1 MNGLVASSRR
11 SAGRSVRAAG
21 RVPRGLTP
29 TALVAV
35 VGALIVGIWGQQY
48 TGSVF
53 VLAACYAIVTAGMA
67 VQIGFSQQIAFSQS
81 VFMGV
86 GAYGVA
92 MLNSHYN
99 MPVLLA
105 TPIVLI
111 GSALVALLLGSVVTR
126 ASGLALAVATLMLP
140 LIAVGY
146 VSGTGFLGGAVGAP
160 LPGTLWPSSSASTT
174 VALVGGGLIVVVL
187 LALAVFIAA
196 RILTSDIGLE
206 LFVLGVDERTAA
218 ALGVRTPRRKL
229 ELFVLGC
236 VFAALGGAAYAGTQ
250 QFVPE
255 TLVDPTAELAL
266 LIMLFIGGRRSVI
279 GAVIGALVIQYLQ
292 GASNWVSVNILVVE
306 GLLLTVVLLVDPE
319 GLAGIVV
326 TGVAWLRARLGSFS
340 SFSFFFSSSDGWRGQ
355 PAGTAVP
362 APDGS
367 IDSAEAAAL
376 ASAIGIA
383 EGTELAGDSEIT
395 GTDGITGTE
404 GTAGAAGGKRMTRT
418 ARIAAADSLHGGH
431 PSPIPPG
438 SGRLGGGADPEATL
452 LEVRSVFK
460 EYGGLSVLADIS
472 LALPERGLF
481 ALCGPN
487 GAGKSTLLNVIGGSV
502 PPTSGQVMLNGA
514 DITKRPPNERFYQGV
529 SRTFQAV
536 HLIKGR
542 TVLDNVAV
550 ACLASHTSSIV
561 TRISRSRLAEAR
573 DKAAS
578 ALADLGMA
586 DLADREVSSLT
597 LETQRMVELARALAP
612 NPRLLLLDEPASG
625 LSEDQRQRLAGLL
638 TTLADRTCVLLVE
651 HDLALVAQVS
661 ERIFVLSAGRL
672 VFDGGPSDF
681 RSSPVVNTLLVGT

>member
-11 SAGRSVRAAG
+11 SAQRSALVVS

-29 TALVAV
+29 TAVVAV
-35 VGALIVGIWGQQY
+35 VGVVFVLIWGQQY

-92 MLNSHYN
+92 TLNTHYN
-99 MPVLLA
+99 MPVLIA
-105 TPIVLI
+105 TPIVLV
-111 GSALVALLLGSVVTR
+111 GSALLALLLGSVVTR

-160 LPGTLWPSSSASTT
+160 LPGTLWPSSSASTA
-174 VALVGGGLIVVVL
+174 VALVGGGLIVIAL
-187 LALAVFIAA
+187 LALVVFIAA
-196 RILTSDIGLE
+196 RILSSDIGLE

-236 VFAALGGAAYAGTQ
+236 VFAALGGAMYAGTQ

-279 GAVIGALVIQYLQ
+279 GAVIGAMIIQYLQ

-319 GLAGIVV
+319 GLSGIV
-326 TGVAWLRARLGSFS
+326 TTAVAWLRTRLGSAPGELGS
-340 SFSFFFSSSDGWRGQ
+340 Q
-355 PAGTAVP
+355 PGAAD
-362 APDGS
+362 APDS
-367 IDSAEAAAL
+367 LTSAADPTGMAA
-376 ASAIGIA
+376 IA
-383 EGTELAGDSEIT
+383 DPANGV
-395 GTDGITGTE
+395 GTDRDAGVGAVGAGIGAVI
-404 GTAGAAGGKRMTRT
+404 AGIGRADAGRFGGD
-418 ARIAAADSLHGGH
+418 DSHQ
-431 PSPIPPG
+431 
-438 SGRLGGGADPEATL
+438 TL
-452 LEVRSVFK
+452 LEIRSVFK
-460 EYGGLSVLADIS
+460 EYGGLSVLEDIT
-472 LALPERGLF
+472 LALPQRGLF

-502 PPTSGQVMLNGA
+502 PPSKGQVILSGV
-514 DITKRPPNERFYQGV
+514 DITRRPPHERFYQGI
-529 SRTFQAV
+529 SRTFQSV

-550 ACLASHTSSIV
+550 ACLASHKSSIV
-561 TRISRSRLAEAR
+561 TRIGRSQLDQARAQASR
-573 DKAAS
+573 
-578 ALADLGMA
+578 ALADLDMA
-586 DLADREVSSLT
+586 HLAGREVSSLT

-625 LSEDQRQRLAGLL
+625 LSEEQRQRLAVVL
-638 TTLADRTCVLLVE
+638 TTLARRTCVFLVE

-672 VFDGGPSDF
+672 VFDGGPEDF
-681 RSSPVVNTLLVGT
+681 RSSPVVNTLLVGS

>member
-1 MNGLVASSRR
+1 MNGFLARL
-11 SAGRSVRAAG
+11 
-21 RVPRGLTP
+21 PRGGVP
-29 TALVAV
+29 TGV
-35 VGALIVGIWGQQY
+35 VVIAGALIVLVYGQQY

-53 VLAACYAIVTAGMA
+53 VLSACYAIVTAGMA

-92 MLNSHYN
+92 MLNSHFN

-105 TPIVLI
+105 TVLVMI
-111 GSALVALLLGSVVTR
+111 GAALAALLLGSVVTR

-146 VSGTGFLGGAVGAP
+146 VSGSGYLGGAVGAP
-160 LPGTLWPSSSASTT
+160 LTGTLWPSSSASVT
-174 VALVGGGLIVVVL
+174 VAAVGGGLIVVAL
-187 LALAVFIAA
+187 LALVVFIAA
-196 RILTSDIGLE
+196 RILSSDIGLE

-236 VFAALGGAAYAGTQ
+236 VFAALGGAVYAGTQ

-279 GAVIGALVIQYLQ
+279 GAVAGALVIQYLQ

-319 GLAGIVV
+319 GLAGIVATLV
-326 TGVAWLRARLGSFS
+326 ARL
-340 SFSFFFSSSDGWRGQ
+340 RGQ
-355 PAGTAVP
+355 PADSAVLQIGTGVLAGAGGGVAVAP
-362 APDGS
+362 PVAPD
-367 IDSAEAAAL
+367 
-376 ASAIGIA
+376 
-383 EGTELAGDSEIT
+383 ELAGLSL
-395 GTDGITGTE
+395 
-404 GTAGAAGGKRMTRT
+404 AGAPVAG
-418 ARIAAADSLHGGH
+418 APPAAGQADLAATTG
-431 PSPIPPG
+431 PG
-438 SGRLGGGADPEATL
+438 LPGEPGGGAL
-452 LEVRSVFK
+452 LDVRGISK
-460 EYGGLSVLADIS
+460 EYGGLSVLADVS
-472 LALPERGLF
+472 FSLPERGLF

-502 PPTSGQVMLNGA
+502 PPSAGQVMLSGE
-514 DITKRPPNERFYQGV
+514 DITRQPPHQRFQLGI

-550 ACLASHTSSIV
+550 ACLASHQSSIV
-561 TRISRSRLAEAR
+561 TRIARSRLGEAR
-573 DKAAS
+573 EKAART
-578 ALADLGMA
+578 LAELGMTH
-586 DLADREVSSLT
+586 LADREVSSLT

-612 NPRLLLLDEPASG
+612 SPRLLLLDEPASG
-625 LSEDQRQRLAGLL
+625 LSEEQRQRLAALL
-638 TTLADRTCVLLVE
+638 TTLAGRTCVLLVE
-651 HDLALVAQVS
+651 HDLALVAQIS
-661 ERIFVLSAGRL
+661 ERIFVLSSGRL
-672 VFDGGPSDF
+672 VFDGGPGEF
-681 RSSPVVNTLLVGT
+681 RSSPVVNSLLVGS

>member
-1 MNGLVASSRR
+1 MNRFLAVSSRAFSR
-11 SAGRSVRAAG
+11 TSPLSSSGVAG
-21 RVPRGLTP
+21 RVPRGGVP
-29 TALVAV
+29 TGVVIVA
-35 VGALIVGIWGQQY
+35 GALIVLIYGQQY

-92 MLNSHYN
+92 LLNTHFN

-105 TPIVLI
+105 TVIVLV

-146 VSGTGFLGGAVGAP
+146 VSGSGYLGGAVGAP
-160 LPGTLWPSSSASTT
+160 LTGTLWPSSASSTA
-174 VALVGGGLIVVVL
+174 VIEVGGGLIVVVL
-187 LALAVFIAA
+187 LALAVFIAS
-196 RILTSDIGLE
+196 RILSSDIGLE

-236 VFAALGGAAYAGTQ
+236 VFAALGGAVYAGTQ

-255 TLVDPTAELAL
+255 TLVDSTTELAL

-279 GAVIGALVIQYLQ
+279 GAVVGALVMQYLQ

-306 GLLLTVVLLVDPE
+306 GVLLTVVLLVDPE
-319 GLAGIVV
+319 GLAGIAT
-326 TGVAWLRARLGSFS
+326 TGVTWLRRKISP
-340 SFSFFFSSSDGWRGQ
+340 
-355 PAGTAVP
+355 PAGDGAGEVAEAVTAAAGAPGGLPGIALSSVLAGSDATGERAVP
-362 APDGS
+362 RA
-367 IDSAEAAAL
+367 
-376 ASAIGIA
+376 
-383 EGTELAGDSEIT
+383 
-395 GTDGITGTE
+395 
-404 GTAGAAGGKRMTRT
+404 
-418 ARIAAADSLHGGH
+418 
-431 PSPIPPG
+431 
-438 SGRLGGGADPEATL
+438 ATL

-460 EYGGLSVLADIS
+460 EYGGLSVLHDVSIT
-472 LALPERGLF
+472 LPERGLF
-481 ALCGPN
+481 GLCGPN
-487 GAGKSTLLNVIGGSV
+487 GAGKSTLLNIIGGSV
-502 PPTSGQVMLNGA
+502 APTAGEVVLDGT
-514 DITKRPPNERFYQGV
+514 DITKRPPNERFYQGI

-550 ACLASHTSSIV
+550 ACLASHKSSIV
-561 TRISRSRLAEAR
+561 TRIGRSRLDAAR
-573 DKAAS
+573 EKAAR

-586 DLADREVSSLT
+586 HLADREVSSLT
-597 LETQRMVELARALAP
+597 LETQRMVELARALASG
-612 NPRLLLLDEPASG
+612 PRLLLLDEPASG
-625 LSEDQRQRLAGLL
+625 LSEDQRQRLAALL
-638 TTLADRTCVLLVE
+638 AALADRTCVLLVE

-661 ERIFVLSAGRL
+661 ERIFVLSGGRL
-672 VFDGGPSDF
+672 VFDGGPADF
-681 RSSPVVNTLLVGT
+681 RSSPVVNSLLVGS

>member
-1 MNGLVASSRR
+1 
-11 SAGRSVRAAG
+11 
-21 RVPRGLTP
+21 
-29 TALVAV
+29 
-35 VGALIVGIWGQQY
+35 
-48 TGSVF
+48 
-53 VLAACYAIVTAGMA
+53 
-67 VQIGFSQQIAFSQS
+67 
-81 VFMGV
+81 
-86 GAYGVA
+86 
-92 MLNSHYN
+92 

-105 TPIVLI
+105 TPIAVV
-111 GSALVALLLGSVVTR
+111 GSALAALLLGSVVTR

-174 VALVGGGLIVVVL
+174 VALVGGGLIVVAL

-218 ALGVRTPRRKL
+218 SLGVRTPRRKL

-236 VFAALGGAAYAGTQ
+236 AFAALGGAAYAGTQ

-319 GLAGIVV
+319 GLAGIVM
-326 TGVAWLRARLGSFS
+326 TGLAWLRARLGASPA
-340 SFSFFFSSSDGWRGQ
+340 GWLGQ
-355 PAGTAVP
+355 PARTDAP
-362 APDGS
+362 APDGAVGAP
-367 IDSAEAAAL
+367 DAAA
-376 ASAIGIA
+376 
-383 EGTELAGDSEIT
+383 GTNETTI
-395 GTDGITGTE
+395 
-404 GTAGAAGGKRMTRT
+404 R
-418 ARIAAADSLHGGH
+418 AAADSWHEGFPPPIPPGSRHGGLP
-431 PSPIPPG
+431 PSSRMAIPPG
-438 SGRLGGGADPEATL
+438 SGRLGDGEPPQPTL
-452 LEVRSVFK
+452 LEVREVFK
-460 EYGGLSVLADIS
+460 EYGGLSVLADIT

-502 PPTSGQVMLNGA
+502 PPSSGQVLLNGT
-514 DITKRPPNERFYQGV
+514 DITNRPPHERFYQGI

-561 TRISRSRLAEAR
+561 TRISRSRLDQAR
-573 DKAAS
+573 EKAAS

-625 LSEDQRQRLAGLL
+625 LSEEQRQRLAGLL

-681 RSSPVVNTLLVGT
+681 RSSPVVNTLLVGS

>member
-1 MNGLVASSRR
+1 MNALVASSRR
-11 SAGRSVRAAG
+11 SAGRSARAAG

-35 VGALIVGIWGQQY
+35 VGALIVIVWGQQY
-48 TGSVF
+48 AGSVF

-92 MLNSHYN
+92 MLNSYYN
-99 MPVLLA
+99 IPVLLA
-105 TPIVLI
+105 TPIVLV

-174 VALVGGGLIVVVL
+174 VALVGGGLIVVAL
-187 LALAVFIAA
+187 LGLAVFIAA

-236 VFAALGGAAYAGTQ
+236 VFAALGGAVYAGTQ

-319 GLAGIVV
+319 GLAGIVQ
-326 TGVAWLRARLGSFS
+326 TGIAWLRARLGSAA
-340 SFSFFFSSSDGWRGQ
+340 DGRPGQ

-362 APDGS
+362 AQDGAV
-367 IDSAEAAAL
+367 DPAEAAAL
-376 ASAIGIA
+376 AGAIGIA
-383 EGTELAGDSEIT
+383 EGTGLASDTEIT
-395 GTDGITGTE
+395 GMIGTDGTDGT
-404 GTAGAAGGKRMTRT
+404 AGGKRT
-418 ARIAAADSLHGGH
+418 ARRAAAET
-431 PSPIPPG
+431 
-438 SGRLGGGADPEATL
+438 GRLGGGEAPEAAL

-460 EYGGLSVLADIS
+460 EYGGLSVLADVT

-487 GAGKSTLLNVIGGSV
+487 GAGKTTLLNVIGGSV
-502 PPTSGQVMLNGA
+502 SPSSGQVILNGA

-561 TRISRSRLAEAR
+561 TRISRSRLEEAR
-573 DKAAS
+573 AKAAS
-578 ALADLGMA
+578 ALTDLGMA
-586 DLADREVSSLT
+586 DLAGREVSSLT

-612 NPRLLLLDEPASG
+612 SPRLLLLDEPASG
-625 LSEDQRQRLAGLL
+625 LSEEQRQRLAGLL

-681 RSSPVVNTLLVGT
+681 RSSPVVNTLLVGS

>member
-1 MNGLVASSRR
+1 MNGLLASSRR
-11 SAGRSVRAAG
+11 SGRLSLSAQAAARA
-21 RVPRGLTP
+21 PRGLTP
-29 TALVAV
+29 TAVVAV
-35 VGALIVGIWGQQY
+35 VGIAFVLIWGQQY

-92 MLNSHYN
+92 MLNTHYN
-99 MPVLLA
+99 LPVLLA
-105 TPIVLI
+105 TPIVLV
-111 GSALVALLLGSVVTR
+111 GAGLAALLLGSVVTR

-174 VALVGGGLIVVVL
+174 VALVGGGLIVIAA
-187 LALAVFIAA
+187 LALVVFIAS

-236 VFAALGGAAYAGTQ
+236 VFAALGGAVYAGTQ

-279 GAVIGALVIQYLQ
+279 GAVVGALVIQYLQ

-306 GLLLTVVLLVDPE
+306 GLLLTVVLLTDPE
-319 GLAGIVV
+319 GLAGIVT
-326 TGVAWLRARLGSFS
+326 TGITRLRQRLGGSAPA
-340 SFSFFFSSSDGWRGQ
+340 DG
-355 PAGTAVP
+355 
-362 APDGS
+362 
-367 IDSAEAAAL
+367 EAAAAAVTPAAGEEAD
-376 ASAIGIA
+376 ASAATASTVAMAAIPVTRPRDGR
-383 EGTELAGDSEIT
+383 IT
-395 GTDGITGTE
+395 GE
-404 GTAGAAGGKRMTRT
+404 
-418 ARIAAADSLHGGH
+418 
-431 PSPIPPG
+431 PG
-438 SGRLGGGADPEATL
+438 EAPL
-452 LEVRSVFK
+452 LEVRSVYK
-460 EYGGLSVLADIS
+460 EYGGLSVLADVN

-502 PPTSGQVMLNGA
+502 APTSGQVLLNGA
-514 DITKRPPNERFYQGV
+514 DITRRPPQERFYQGV

-550 ACLASHTSSIV
+550 ACLDSHTASIV
-561 TRISRSRLAEAR
+561 TRISRSRLDQAR
-573 DKAAS
+573 EKAAA

-597 LETQRMVELARALAP
+597 LEAQRMVELARALAP
-612 NPRLLLLDEPASG
+612 SPRLMLLDEPASG
-625 LSEDQRQRLAGLL
+625 LSEEQRQRLAGQL
-638 TTLADRTCVLLVE
+638 TALAERTCVLLVE

-681 RSSPVVNTLLVGT
+681 RSSPVVNTLLVGS